1 MPAFLSTL
9 EAANLRLPRMPTVP
23 YRTGMCSDAEA
34 ETNFG
39 HVGDV
44 EMSGGVDDVE
54 RHTRYLGHVA
64 LSVAYRNAA
73 DTHIHRR
80 YRLHLVHVVALDQ
93 LIHETGTR
101 QQTFHL
107 LANYGVSR
115 IFHLGWGDKTEGPKA
130 ESGMFLG
137 RGQQPYLHQIGRAQ

>member
-1 MPAFLSTL
+1 
-9 EAANLRLPRMPTVP
+9 MPTVP

-93 LIHETGTR
+93 LIHETDTR

-107 LANYGVSR
+107 LCQLGRAQDFSFGVGAR
-115 IFHLGWGDKTEGPKA
+115 PKA
-130 ESGMFLG
+130 ESGMRFLG
-137 RGQQPYLHQIGRAQ
+137 RGQQPHLHQIGRAL